1 MTQLDAKILSLF
13 NKMLYGGNYF
23 TGTDNSKYYFN
34 INGTGISM
42 YVFRK
47 SANTKKENTP
57 IKFELNNKFRGW
69 GFEWSI
75 DTDCIDGYDFYINIE
90 NRQYV
95 VPELSR
101 INEVKAIDQ
110 LEHLMQEH
118 EMRVLDH
125 MLTEIPDKVDT
136 LNDINLEEF

>member
-57 IKFELNNKFRGW
+57 VKFELNNKFRW
-69 GFEWSI
+69 CGFEWSI

-101 INEVKAIDQ
+101 IDEVKAIDQ
-110 LEHLMQEH
+110 LEH
-118 EMRVLDH
+118 
-125 MLTEIPDKVDT
+125 
-136 LNDINLEEF
+136 

>member
-23 TGTDNSKYYFN
+23 TGTDKSKFCFN
-34 INGTGISM
+34 INGTNIIM

-47 SANTKKENTP
+47 SSSTKTENTP
-57 IKFELNNKFRGW
+57 IKFELTNRFYGY
-69 GFEWSI
+69 EWSI
-75 DTDCIDGYDFYINIE
+75 SHDYIDGYDFYINIE
-90 NRQYV
+90 DRQYV
-95 VPELSR
+95 VPGLSR
-101 INEVKAIDQ
+101 IDEVKAIDQ

>member
-1 MTQLDAKILSLF
+1 MTQLDVKIVSLF

-23 TGTDNSKYYFN
+23 IGTDRSKFCFN
-34 INGTGISM
+34 INGTNITM

-47 SANTKKENTP
+47 SSSTKTENTP
-57 IKFELNNKFRGW
+57 IKFELTNRFYGY
-69 GFEWSI
+69 EWSI
-75 DTDCIDGYDFYINIE
+75 SHDYIDGYDFYINIE
-90 NRQYV
+90 DRQYV
-95 VPELSR
+95 VPSLSR
-101 INEVKAIDQ
+101 MDEVKAIDQ

>member
-57 IKFELNNKFRGW
+57 VKFELNNKFRW
-69 GFEWSI
+69 CGFELSI
-75 DTDCIDGYDFYINIE
+75 DTDYIDGYDFYINIE

-101 INEVKAIDQ
+101 IDEVKAIDQ
-110 LEHLMQEH
+110 LEHLMQQH
-118 EMRVLDH
+118 EMCVLDH
-125 MLTEIPDKVDT
+125 MLTPDKVDT

>member
-1 MTQLDAKILSLF
+1 MTQLDIKILSLF

-23 TGTDNSKYYFN
+23 TGTDKSKFCFN
-34 INGTGISM
+34 INGINITM

-47 SANTKKENTP
+47 SSSAKIENTP
-57 IKFELNNKFRGW
+57 VKFELTNRFY

-75 DTDCIDGYDFYINIE
+75 SHDYIDGYDFYINIE
-90 NRQYV
+90 DRQYI
-95 VPELSR
+95 VPGLSR
-101 INEVKAIDQ
+101 LDEVKAIDQ

-118 EMRVLDH
+118 EMHVLDH